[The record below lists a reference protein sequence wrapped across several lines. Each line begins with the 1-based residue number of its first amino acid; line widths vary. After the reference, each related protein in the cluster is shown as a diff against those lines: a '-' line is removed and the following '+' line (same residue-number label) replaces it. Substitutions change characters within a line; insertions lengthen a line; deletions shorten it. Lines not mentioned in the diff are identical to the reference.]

1 MHKCCS
7 LRQNTAIF
15 DQYVYSMIDMLWI
28 CSFNEINF
36 DILFV
41 ATPFEK
47 IYEEQI
53 R

>member
-1 MHKCCS
+1 MYKYCI
-7 LRQNTAIF
+7 LRQKTAIF
-15 DQYVYSMIDMLWI
+15 DQYVYIKIDMFWLR
-28 CSFNEINF
+28 SFNEINF

>member
-1 MHKCCS
+1 MYYKTKNS
-7 LRQNTAIF
+7 AIF
-15 DQYVYSMIDMLWI
+15 DPYVYSMIDMVWL

>member
-15 DQYVYSMIDMLWI
+15 DQYVYTMKYMLWL
-28 CSFNEINF
+28 CSFDEINF